1 MQIECFVYMSNLEGN
16 SSSVERKEEVQT
28 TTTTNGVIDQPSKF
42 KMNGVVGNM
51 EIFNFDED
59 NFSEYLERFQ
69 YIFTVNGIVD
79 EKLKTALVMSMAGK
93 EFHSKVTSL
102 IMPKKPSDY
111 KYDELMEELKKHFS
125 PKTNIRYERYKF
137 MSRQFGDHETLTDF
151 IVDLKFLAD
160 SCGYGDFL
168 DSALSDKLIW
178 SLRDSGMQR
187 KLLDEP
193 ISKSFS
199 EICTIALTMEM
210 VSKNVDEMQGHR
222 KQLEGE
228 TRRVNKTF
236 NKYARGAQP
245 SGSREYKNLKVS
257 RNADHDNKPE
267 YSGRRRFSEEKE
279 KVQCYKCQG
288 FGHISRDCNSR
299 RKPYYRSRNGERSSY
314 QYTSSR
320 SRNMNH
326 VDEEGR
332 RDKDDSSE
340 GGSEEPRNDY
350 LRMSTESL
358 DEDAVYMNNL
368 RLGRKDKGKNCFKT
382 PLILKVEVDDVVMAM
397 EIDSGASFSVISNKY
412 FKKYFE
418 GKRLLPCSIPL
429 GVISGS
435 NLKILGRFEVEV
447 FGFDNSPICLSLI
460 VIETQARF
468 LPLLGR
474 DWMDELFPDWK
485 NAFKV
490 NLISNPMNLDY
501 LKTKFPNVFDGDY
514 TGTIKG
520 HVAHIVMAENVSP
533 IFCGAYTV
541 HTV

>member
-1 MQIECFVYMSNLEGN
+1 MQIECFCLYDGSRREFG
-16 SSSVERKEEVQT
+16 VEQKEEVQK
-28 TTTTNGVIDQPSKF
+28 TTTNGVIDQPSKF

-79 EKLKTALVMSMAGK
+79 EKMKTALVMSMAGK

-102 IMPKKPSDY
+102 IMPKKPADY
-111 KYDELMEELKKHFS
+111 KYEELMEELKKHFS

-222 KQLEGE
+222 KQLEDE

-245 SGSREYKNLKVS
+245 SGSREYRNFKVS
-257 RNADHDNKPE
+257 RNSDPDNKPE

-279 KVQCYKCQG
+279 KIQCYKCQG

-299 RKPYYRSRNGERSSY
+299 RKPYYRSSNGERSSY
-314 QYTSSR
+314 QYRSSRSR

-326 VDEEGR
+326 VDEEAR
-332 RDKDDSSE
+332 RENDDSSE
-340 GGSEEPRNDY
+340 SGSEEPRNDY
-350 LRMSTESL
+350 LRMSTVSL

-382 PLILKVEVDDVVMAM
+382 PLILKVEVDDVVMA
-397 EIDSGASFSVISNKY
+397 I
-412 FKKYFE
+412 
-418 GKRLLPCSIPL
+418 
-429 GVISGS
+429 
-435 NLKILGRFEVEV
+435 
-447 FGFDNSPICLSLI
+447 
-460 VIETQARF
+460 
-468 LPLLGR
+468 
-474 DWMDELFPDWK
+474 WK
-485 NAFKV
+485 
-490 NLISNPMNLDY
+490 
-501 LKTKFPNVFDGDY
+501 
-514 TGTIKG
+514 
-520 HVAHIVMAENVSP
+520 
-533 IFCGAYTV
+533 
-541 HTV
+541 